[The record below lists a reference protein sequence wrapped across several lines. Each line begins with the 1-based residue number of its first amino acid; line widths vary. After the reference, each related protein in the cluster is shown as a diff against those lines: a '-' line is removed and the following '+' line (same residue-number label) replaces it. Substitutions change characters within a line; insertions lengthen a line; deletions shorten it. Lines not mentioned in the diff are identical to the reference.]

1 MWLKGGRKCAYKPQ
15 PNKDSRRLALPAFL
29 SAEIFIVFETSNF
42 ELNLKPIPHTS
53 MTKKEK
59 ADYII
64 KELNK
69 LYPHPALPLDYKS
82 PYTLLIAVL
91 LAARN
96 TDVGVNKVTPALFA
110 KADNPRDMVK
120 MDDAQIR
127 EIIRTVFMSERKAK
141 AIHSLSQI
149 LIDKFN
155 GEVPA
160 DFEAL
165 EGLPGVGHKTASV
178 VMSLAFNTPA
188 FPIDTHIQRMMIRWG
203 VSDGKNVEQIEEDA
217 KNFFP
222 EKKWSKLYLQIT
234 LYGREYSP
242 ARFPSL
248 SRDFITAKI
257 ANKKVLKEYN
267 P

>member
-1 MWLKGGRKCAYKPQ
+1 
-15 PNKDSRRLALPAFL
+15 
-29 SAEIFIVFETSNF
+29 
-42 ELNLKPIPHTS
+42 

-64 KELNK
+64 KELQK

-96 TDVGVNKVTPALFA
+96 TDVGVNKVTPELFNR
-110 KADNPRDMVK
+110 ADTPKDMIK
-120 MDDAQIR
+120 MDETEIR
-127 EIIRTVFMSERKAK
+127 EIIRTIFMSARKAK

-149 LIDKFN
+149 LVDKFN
-155 GEVPA
+155 GEVPES
-160 DFEAL
+160 FEEL
-165 EGLPGVGHKTASV
+165 EKLPGVGHKTASV
-178 VMSLAFNTPA
+178 VMSLAFDIPA
-188 FPIDTHIQRMMIRWG
+188 FPIDTHIQRMMVRWG
-203 VSDGKNVEQIEEDA
+203 ISAGKNIEQIEEEA

-222 EKKWSKLYLQIT
+222 ENKWNKLYLQIT

-257 ANKKVLKEYN
+257 GSKKVLEEYK

>member
-1 MWLKGGRKCAYKPQ
+1 
-15 PNKDSRRLALPAFL
+15 
-29 SAEIFIVFETSNF
+29 
-42 ELNLKPIPHTS
+42 

-64 KELNK
+64 KELQK

-96 TDVGVNKVTPALFA
+96 TDVGVNKVTPELFK
-110 KADNPRDMVK
+110 KAGTPKDMVK
-120 MDDAQIR
+120 MDETEIR
-127 EIIRTVFMSERKAK
+127 EIIRTIFMSARKAK
-141 AIHSLSQI
+141 AIHGLSQI
-149 LIDKFN
+149 LVDKFN
-155 GEVPA
+155 GEVPES
-160 DFEAL
+160 FEEL
-165 EGLPGVGHKTASV
+165 EKLPGVGHKTASV
-178 VMSLAFNTPA
+178 VMSLAFDIPA
-188 FPIDTHIQRMMIRWG
+188 FPIDTHIQRMMVRWG
-203 VSDGKNVEQIEEDA
+203 ISAGKNIEQIEEDA

-222 EKKWSKLYLQIT
+222 EKKWNKLYLQIT

-257 ANKKVLKEYN
+257 GSKKVLEEYK

>member
-1 MWLKGGRKCAYKPQ
+1 
-15 PNKDSRRLALPAFL
+15 
-29 SAEIFIVFETSNF
+29 
-42 ELNLKPIPHTS
+42 

-64 KELNK
+64 KELQK

-96 TDVGVNKVTPALFA
+96 TDVGVNKVTPELFNR
-110 KADNPRDMVK
+110 ADTPKDMIK
-120 MDDAQIR
+120 MDETEIR
-127 EIIRTVFMSERKAK
+127 EIIRTIFMSARKAK
-141 AIHSLSQI
+141 AIHGLSQI
-149 LIDKFN
+149 LVDKFN
-155 GEVPA
+155 GEVPES
-160 DFEAL
+160 FEEL
-165 EGLPGVGHKTASV
+165 EKLPGVGHKTASV
-178 VMSLAFNTPA
+178 VMSLAFDIPA
-188 FPIDTHIQRMMIRWG
+188 FPIDTHIQRMMVRWG
-203 VSDGKNVEQIEEDA
+203 ISAGKNIEQIEEEA

-222 EKKWSKLYLQIT
+222 ENKWNKLYLQIT

-257 ANKKVLKEYN
+257 GSKKVLEEYK